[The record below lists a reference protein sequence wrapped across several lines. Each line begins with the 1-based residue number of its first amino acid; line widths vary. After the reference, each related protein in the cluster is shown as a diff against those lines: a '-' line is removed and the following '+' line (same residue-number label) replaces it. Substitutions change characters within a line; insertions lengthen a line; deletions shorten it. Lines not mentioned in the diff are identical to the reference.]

1 MAICRKLLFFLSI
14 VLIFFS
20 ISNYANSSKL
30 DEKFKEKKISYL
42 EFILNNLENKV
53 LLKSRELVNAQFV
66 VLRVQYQ
73 AVGSQV
79 QFIDKEGQILINI
92 TAIMDKIR
100 YKKHKKYK
108 PKLSDCNIVRNLIFF
123 NQHGYG
129 FFQKRNKYLTKED
142 MKEYFTNNFL
152 NNMYLSENEIE
163 DLIDNIK
170 IHVEI
175 ISPIEKH
182 NIYCSGNLIQ
192 DELK

>member
-1 MAICRKLLFFLSI
+1 MVICRKLLFFLSI
-14 VLIFFS
+14 VLIFFL
-20 ISNYANSSKL
+20 ISSYANSSKL

-53 LLKSRELVNAQFV
+53 LLRSRSLVNAQMV

-79 QFIDKEGQILINI
+79 QFSDKDGRILINI
-92 TAIMDKIR
+92 KAVMDKIR
-100 YKKHKKYK
+100 YTRQKKYK
-108 PKLSDCNIVRNLIFF
+108 PRLSDCNIVRNLIFF

-129 FFQKRNKYLTKED
+129 FFQKRNKYLTTED

-152 NNMYLSENEIE
+152 NNMYLSENEI
-163 DLIDNIK
+163 DDVINNIK

-192 DELK
+192 DELE